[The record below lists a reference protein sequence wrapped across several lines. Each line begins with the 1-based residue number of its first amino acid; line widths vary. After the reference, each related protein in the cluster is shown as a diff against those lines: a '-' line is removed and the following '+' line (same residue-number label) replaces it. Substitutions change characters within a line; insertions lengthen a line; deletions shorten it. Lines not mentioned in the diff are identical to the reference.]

1 VHKTLEIDKYME
13 LALTAGSVVF
23 DARSPKEF
31 AEGHIPGAINL
42 PLMDNDQR
50 HEIGITYKKQGHDA
64 AVEKGFELVGPHF
77 AEKLKR
83 AKELTDKR
91 EILVYCWRGGLRS
104 NILAWLLQ
112 TGGFKVTLLKGGYKA
127 FRNQNM
133 SLFSTQANP
142 VILSGKT
149 GVGKTEILE
158 MLIAAKQHVVDLEG
172 FANHKG
178 SAFGS
183 LGKEE
188 QPNQEQFENL
198 VANQLRTIPNDHSVW
213 IESESRFIGKVR
225 IPDLL
230 FNRMKSAP
238 ILDVE
243 RPIEER
249 VDRILTE
256 YGHFPKD
263 ILAEKTAGLSKRMG
277 GDQVKAALEFLAD
290 DNLRDWIRILLHY
303 YDKGY
308 THSRIRKEEDLT
320 ECTAVI
326 HVSSSTNFDET
337 IHQLIDLAN
346 TWKKPQY
353 Q

>member
-1 VHKTLEIDKYME
+1 ME
-13 LALTAGSVVF
+13 LALSAGSIFF
-23 DARSPKEF
+23 DARSPKEY
-31 AEGHIPGAINL
+31 AEGHIPGAISL

-77 AEKLKR
+77 SQKLKT
-83 AKELTDKR
+83 AKAITTKR
-91 EILVYCWRGGLRS
+91 EVLVYCWRGGLRS

-112 TGGFKVTLLKGGYKA
+112 TGGFNVTLLKGGYKA

-133 SLFSTQANP
+133 SLFCTKGNP

-158 MLIAAKQHVVDLEG
+158 KLIAANQSVVDLEG
-172 FANHKG
+172 IANHKG
-178 SAFGS
+178 SAFGGI
-183 LGKEE
+183 GKEE

-198 VANQLRTIPNDHSVW
+198 IANQFRTIPNDHSVW

-225 IPDLL
+225 IPDVL
-230 FNRMKSAP
+230 FNRMNSAP
-238 ILDVE
+238 IIDVE
-243 RPIEER
+243 RPFEER
-249 VDRILTE
+249 VERIMTE
-256 YGHFPKD
+256 YGHFPKE

-277 GDQVKAALEFLAD
+277 SEQVNIALDFLAN
-290 DNLRDWIRILLHY
+290 DNLRDWIRMLLQY

-308 THSRIRKEEDLT
+308 THSRIRKEEDVT
-320 ECTAVI
+320 ECTDVI
-326 HVSSSTNFDET
+326 HVSSSTNFDDT
-337 IHQLIDLAN
+337 IQHLIELAN

>member
-1 VHKTLEIDKYME
+1 MYKTLEIDQYME
-13 LALTAGSVVF
+13 LALAAGSIIF

-77 AEKLKR
+77 AEKLR
-83 AKELTDKR
+83 LAKELTSKR
-91 EILVYCWRGGLRS
+91 EVLVYCWRGGLRS

-133 SLFSTQANP
+133 SLFSTKGNL

-158 MLIAAKQHVVDLEG
+158 KLISANQFVIDLEG
-172 FANHKG
+172 IANHKG
-178 SAFGS
+178 SAFGG
-183 LGKEE
+183 LGQDE

-198 VANQLRTIPNDHSVW
+198 LGNQFRTIPNDHSVW
-213 IESESRFIGKVR
+213 IENESRFIGRIR
-225 IPDLL
+225 IPDLI

-238 ILDVE
+238 IVDIE

-249 VDRILTE
+249 TTRILSE
-256 YGHFPKD
+256 YGHFPKEL
-263 ILAEKTAGLSKRMG
+263 LAEKTLTLSKRMG
-277 GDQVKAALEFLAD
+277 GEQVKQSLEFLE
-290 DNLRDWIRILLHY
+290 NNQLEEWVKLLLHY

-308 THSRIRKEEDLT
+308 THSRSLKEDEDADSN
-320 ECTAVI
+320 AVI
-326 HVSSSTNFDET
+326 HVSSSTNFDEM
-337 IHQLIDLAN
+337 ISKLIELAN
-346 TWKKPQY
+346 QWKKPQY